1 MKILDKQKVIKLKQ
15 VEHTLNEKKILQAIN
30 FPFLVNLAYHFKV
43 INDFQSEHFEHN
55 FSNIFHVSKD
65 NLYLFMV
72 LEFGFCKRLEHPKY
86 STAAEEIKSEFISVS
101 IDVNWGASRW
111 IC

>member
-1 MKILDKQKVIKLKQ
+1 MK
-15 VEHTLNEKKILQAIN
+15 
-30 FPFLVNLAYHFKV
+30 
-43 INDFQSEHFEHN
+43 
-55 FSNIFHVSKD
+55 
-65 NLYLFMV
+65 LYV